1 MSEFLGLLKKF
12 KDDNKEFVISID
24 GSKRSVKVNDIT
36 GDMVTFYEQGNN
48 NRYDLHYTHVV
59 ICSLR

>member
-1 MSEFLGLLKKF
+1 MSEFLGLLKEF
-12 KDDNKEFVISID
+12 KDNDREFVISID
-24 GSKRSVKVNDIT
+24 GSKRMVKVNDIT
-36 GDMVTFYEQGNN
+36 GDMVTLYEQVNN